1 MTDDMIERVALELWH
16 RFAPDHHIEWAEEI
30 HKAEYLDAARAAIE
44 AYEAAVHP
52 MLENAW
58 EFRGFDANE
67 IIEACARVVDECNR
81 EGPYNAIG
89 AASRIRAL
97 KGEPPK

>member
-1 MTDDMIERVALELWH
+1 MDMIEKVALAIERAMFIPEELPVDPELH
-16 RFAPDHHIEWAEEI
+16 AKYREV
-30 HKAEYLDAARAAIE
+30 ARAAIE
-44 AYEAAVHP
+44 AYETKQPAPHP

-58 EFRGFDANE
+58 EFRGLDANE
-67 IIEACARVVDECNR
+67 IIEICARMVDECNR

-97 KGEPPK
+97 KVAPQ